1 MAVDLNDLKRADF
14 PSCVRLGLRKL
25 EDVLP
30 MPSTPHTLEIKQFII
45 DDFILTTYCRDPKG
59 SKVRAVGPIEEL
71 IVVRELS
78 QYLGKM
84 LDSATRNS
92 LFMLLFHPTSND
104 PRTPHK
110 MRILSSLIS
119 LAITTHNVP
128 VLEATAV
135 WMQQMCCLSVWCC
148 DVIRGLV
155 QDYFQL
161 NPSSPT
167 HFARALKA
175 LPAKA
180 PLFTANLITTLTQL
194 YAKLGSGEV
203 CERPPESLVVTI
215 VYWIGQGSGPGSMQ
229 GTALSSYP
237 QLALA
242 PLTHR
247 LPGIPMPMTAAA
259 VTPISTLFKL
269 CVEAPFFANE
279 KGIEAMKSS
288 QRVVGAQKLLTEG
301 DIIKFDK
308 VMPGKPPGSNSCEK
322 PELFSQLHL
331 SLLQTLQ
338 SVPAMRATMTQKEVL
353 CSKHVVS
360 VIESVNERIQMS
372 GPDLDEAM
380 NTSLDRLAQTIL
392 VALHTQC
399 LTGSLTEMWSALHR
413 LPTQNR
419 LVATL
424 LASKDGR

>member
-1 MAVDLNDLKRADF
+1 MSVDLSDLKRAEF

-25 EDVLP
+25 EENLMSHAPPLHIGQKYRVEDYIFKPL
-30 MPSTPHTLEIKQFII
+30 LIIIRIK
-45 DDFILTTYCRDPKG
+45 
-59 SKVRAVGPIEEL
+59 AVGPIEEL

-84 LDSATRNS
+84 MDSATRNS
-92 LFMLLFHPTSND
+92 LFMVLFQPSSND

-128 VLEATAV
+128 VLEASAV

-175 LPAKA
+175 LPALA

-215 VYWIGQGSGPGSMQ
+215 VYWLTQGGPGSLQ
-229 GTALSSYP
+229 GTATAISSYP

-247 LPGIPMPMTAAA
+247 LPGVSLPITA
-259 VTPISTLFKL
+259 VPPIATILKW
-269 CVEAPFFANE
+269 CVEAPFFENRQ
-279 KGIEAMKSS
+279 GIEAMKSS

-301 DIIKFDK
+301 DLTKFDK
-308 VMPGKPPGSNSCEK
+308 VIPGKMSVNTSCEK

-338 SVPAMRATMTQKEVL
+338 SVPAMRATMTQKQVL
-353 CSKHVVS
+353 CPKHVLS
-360 VIESVNERIQMS
+360 VIEAVIERIQMC
-372 GPDLDEAM
+372 GPDQDEAI

-392 VALHTQC
+392 VALHTHC
-399 LTGSLTEMWSALHR
+399 LTGSPGSLTEMWNALHR

-424 LASKDGR
+424 LAKNENN

>member
-1 MAVDLNDLKRADF
+1 MAVDLNELKRADF

-30 MPSTPHTLEIKQFII
+30 MPSSPHILEIQQYII
-45 DDFILTTYCRDPKG
+45 DDFIFYCRDPKG

-71 IVVRELS
+71 VVVRELS

-84 LDSATRNS
+84 LDTATRNS
-92 LFMLLFHPTSND
+92 LFMLLFHPASND

-194 YAKLGSGEV
+194 YAKLGSGEI

-215 VYWIGQGSGPGSMQ
+215 AYWLGQGGGPGSMQ

-247 LPGIPMPMTAAA
+247 LPGVPMPMTA
-259 VTPISTLFKL
+259 VTPIATLLKL
-269 CVEAPFFANE
+269 CVEAPFFENH

-288 QRVVGAQKLLTEG
+288 QRVIGAQKLLTEG
-301 DIIKFDK
+301 DLNKFDK
-308 VMPGKPPGSNSCEK
+308 AMPGKMPGSTSNDK

-338 SVPAMRATMTQKEVL
+338 CVPAMRATMTQKEVL

-360 VIESVNERIQMS
+360 VIEAVNERIQMS
-372 GPDLDEAM
+372 GPDQDEAM

-399 LTGSLTEMWSALHR
+399 LTGSLSEMWSALHR

-419 LVATL
+419 LMATL